1 MKASLGSVDYIA
13 SLFKSEGESKKIKE
27 ALTTSAYGSD
37 FVHAAL
43 SINNEKVQFFCSMVI
58 MILYV
63 VEELH
68 MRSPNGTVACPNS
81 EKYK

>member
-13 SLFKSEGESKKIKE
+13 SLFKSEGESEKIKE

-43 SINNEKVQFFCSMVI
+43 SINNEKVQLFCSMVK
-58 MILYV
+58 
-63 VEELH
+63 LH
-68 MRSPNGTVACPNS
+68 MRSPNGTVACPNR